1 VNPWELLGLD
11 ELVTATDNDCTD
23 WLRERG
29 VTRMC
34 DAYYWTPWPHERG
47 EPGKCFRNAYA
58 AAEKYGYD
66 YCEGFAWRD
75 WEGRWIHHA
84 WVLTDDAYAD
94 PTRMPEDELDVDYWG
109 DRVRLR
115 RVACPARAVAGAR
128 DPYRPLLAGAARER
142 LA

>member
-1 VNPWELLGLD
+1 VNPWELLAVD

-66 YCEGFAWRD
+66 YCEGFAWPD

-84 WVLTDDAYAD
+84 WVLTGDGYAD
-94 PTRMPEDELDVDYWG
+94 PTWMPEDELDVDYWG
-109 DRVRLR
+109 IVFGVDESRALHELW
-115 RVACPARAVAGAR
+115 PAHGTHIDA
-128 DPYRPLLAGAARER
+128 LLAGAVRER